1 MTSLSTPGRAAS
13 TAPRAEPAA
22 QRAVSWA
29 PLAVIL
35 CGTFVYVLDFFIVNV
50 ALPSIQRDLSA
61 STAAIEWVVAG
72 YGLTSAAFL
81 VTGGRLGDHYG
92 RRKLF
97 CVGIATFTIT
107 SALCA
112 AAPDAGF
119 LVAARLAQGVGAAVM
134 APNVLSILGTTY
146 TGPARVKA
154 ISVYGMVMGVAA
166 VGGQLLGGLLI
177 AANLAGLGWR
187 VLFWVNVPVGV
198 AALVLARR
206 LVPESRAVVGRPVVG
221 RPVVGRPVVGGTVV
235 GRTGTAGQLDLR
247 GAALLTAALVAIVLP
262 LLDGRAHGW
271 PAWSWA
277 CLAAGPVLLA
287 VFAAH
292 LRRVAA
298 RGGQPLLDPAIFAV
312 RAFRAGLACQVLF
325 WCQQAASYLLLAL
338 YLQEGRGLSPIKAGG
353 MFAVLA
359 AGYLA
364 TSLRAPA
371 LTMRFGRRVVATG
384 ALVAALGDLL
394 LVLAVL
400 PAHGA
405 APAGLAALFPG
416 LFLLGAGQGLC
427 ITPLTTTVLSHADTS
442 RAGSVSGALSTAQQV
457 GNAIG
462 VAVSGVIFY
471 GLLGGGHGYGTAYG
485 WSTAEMAALL
495 VGVAALTFII
505 PRTAHQATVPAQTV
519 PAETVPATT
528 GSAETTGSTER

>member
-1 MTSLSTPGRAAS
+1 MTTLSTPSRTESTRQRAA
-13 TAPRAEPAA
+13 T
-22 QRAVSWA
+22 WA

-35 CGTFVYVLDFFIVNV
+35 CGTFVYVLDFFVVNV
-50 ALPSIQRDLSA
+50 ALPSIQRDLAA
-61 STAAIEWVVAG
+61 SPAAIEWVVAG

-81 VTGGRLGDHYG
+81 VTGGRLGDLYG

-97 CVGIATFTIT
+97 CVGIATFTVT

-112 AAPDAGF
+112 AAPSAGF
-119 LVAARLAQGVGAAVM
+119 LVAARLAQGVGAAIM

-154 ISVYGMVMGVAA
+154 ISVYGMVMGFAA
-166 VGGQLLGGLLI
+166 AGGQLLGGLLI

-187 VLFWVNVPVGV
+187 VIFWVNVPVGI

-206 LVPESRAVVGRPVVG
+206 LVPESRVAARGR
-221 RPVVGRPVVGGTVV
+221 
-235 GRTGTAGQLDLR
+235 LDLL
-247 GAALLTAALVAIVLP
+247 GAALFTAALVAIVLP

-277 CLAAGPVLLA
+277 SLAAGPALLA

-292 LRRVAA
+292 LRAVAR

-312 RAFRAGLACQVLF
+312 RAFRAGLTCQVVF

-353 MFAVLA
+353 VFAVLA

-364 TSLRAPA
+364 TSFRAPA
-371 LTMRFGRRVVATG
+371 LTMRFGRRVVAAG
-384 ALVAALGDLL
+384 ALVAAVGDLL
-394 LVLAVL
+394 LVLAVHSGGGG
-400 PAHGA
+400 PV
-405 APAGLAALFPG
+405 AALFPG

-427 ITPLTTTVLSHADTS
+427 ITPLTTTVLSHADAS

-471 GLLGGGHGYGTAYG
+471 GLLGDGHGYDVAYR
-485 WSTAEMAALL
+485 WSTAQMAVLL

-505 PRTAHQATVPAQTV
+505 PKAVQPAGAG
-519 PAETVPATT
+519 P
-528 GSAETTGSTER
+528 GRGTER

>member
-1 MTSLSTPGRAAS
+1 MTTLSTLSRTEGTRQRAAM
-13 TAPRAEPAA
+13 
-22 QRAVSWA
+22 WA

-35 CGTFVYVLDFFIVNV
+35 CGTFVYVVDFFVVNV
-50 ALPSIQRDLSA
+50 ALPSIQHSLGA
-61 STAAIEWVVAG
+61 GPAAIEWVVAG

-81 VTGGRLGDHYG
+81 VTGGRLGDIYG
-92 RRKLF
+92 RRRLF
-97 CVGIATFTIT
+97 CVGIAMFTVT

-119 LVAARLAQGVGAAVM
+119 LVAARLAQGVGAAIM

-154 ISVYGMVMGVAA
+154 ISVYGMVMGIAA
-166 VGGQLLGGLLI
+166 VGGQLLGGVLI
-177 AANLAGLGWR
+177 AANVDGLGWR
-187 VLFWVNVPVGV
+187 VIFWINVPIGI
-198 AALVLARR
+198 AALALARR
-206 LVPESRAVVGRPVVG
+206 LVPESRAAAGSTGSGR
-221 RPVVGRPVVGGTVV
+221 
-235 GRTGTAGQLDLR
+235 LDLR
-247 GAALLTAALVAIVLP
+247 GATLFTAALVAIILP
-262 LLDGRAHGW
+262 LLDGREQGW

-292 LRRVAA
+292 LRSTA
-298 RGGQPLLDPAIFAV
+298 RSGGQPLLDPAIFAV
-312 RAFRAGLACQVLF
+312 RAFRAGLTCQVLF

-353 MFAVLA
+353 VFAVLA

-384 ALVAALGDLL
+384 ALVAGLGDLA

-400 PAHGA
+400 SNGGGA
-405 APAGLAALFPG
+405 VAALFPG

-427 ITPLTTTVLSHADTS
+427 ITPLTSTVLSHADAST
-442 RAGSVSGALSTAQQV
+442 AGSVSGAMSTAQQV

-462 VAVSGVIFY
+462 VAVSGVVFY
-471 GLLGGGHGYGTAYG
+471 GLLGHGDGYAAAYR
-485 WSTAEMAALL
+485 WSLTEMGVLL
-495 VGVAALTFII
+495 AGVAVLTFIM
-505 PRTAHQATVPAQTV
+505 PAARQ
-519 PAETVPATT
+519 PAE
-528 GSAETTGSTER
+528 R

>member
-1 MTSLSTPGRAAS
+1 MTTVSIPSRTESTRQRAA
-13 TAPRAEPAA
+13 T
-22 QRAVSWA
+22 WA

-35 CGTFVYVLDFFIVNV
+35 CGTFVYVVDFFVVNV
-50 ALPSIQRDLSA
+50 ALPSIQDSLGA
-61 STAAIEWVVAG
+61 GPAAIEWIVAG

-81 VTGGRLGDHYG
+81 VTGGRLGDIYG
-92 RRKLF
+92 RRRLF
-97 CVGIATFTIT
+97 CVGIATFTVT

-119 LVAARLAQGVGAAVM
+119 LVAARLAQGVGAAIM

-154 ISVYGMVMGVAA
+154 ISIYGMVMGIAA

-187 VLFWVNVPVGV
+187 VIFWINVPIGI
-198 AALVLARR
+198 AALALARR
-206 LVPESRAVVGRPVVG
+206 LVPESRAAVGSTGPG
-221 RPVVGRPVVGGTVV
+221 R
-235 GRTGTAGQLDLR
+235 LDLR
-247 GAALLTAALVAIVLP
+247 GATLFTAALVAIILP
-262 LLDGRAHGW
+262 LLDGREQGW

-292 LRRVAA
+292 LRVKA
-298 RGGQPLLDPAIFAV
+298 RSGGQPLLDPAIFAV
-312 RAFRAGLACQVLF
+312 RAFRAGLTCQVLF

-353 MFAVLA
+353 VFAVLA

-384 ALVAALGDLL
+384 ALVAGLGDLL

-400 PAHGA
+400 SNGGGPVAV
-405 APAGLAALFPG
+405 LFPG

-427 ITPLTTTVLSHADTS
+427 ITPLTTTVLSHADAS

-471 GLLGGGHGYGTAYG
+471 GLLGDGRGYDAAYR
-485 WSTAEMAALL
+485 WSTAEMAVLL

-505 PRTAHQATVPAQTV
+505 PRTVHHTAAAGPR
-519 PAETVPATT
+519 
-528 GSAETTGSTER
+528 TER